1 MRLNICFNKPCMK
14 LFKNG
19 LLFLSGG
26 ILATFIFISI
36 AGKEE
41 KPSMVINH
49 PNGSLVVPKIPGN
62 LNFAGEA
69 AKMNDSEVRERFDRE
84 LLVNTFWH
92 SNTILMLKR
101 ANKYF
106 PVIEPIL
113 AKNGVPDDFKFL
125 CMIESGLTNA
135 VSPANA
141 AGFWRFL
148 ATTGK
153 RYGLEV
159 SSEVDERYDLIKST
173 EAACKYLKDNK
184 EKLGNWTLA
193 AAAYNMGENGVLR
206 QLKSQG
212 VESYYDLY
220 LNSETSRY
228 LFRILAAKEIY
239 SRKSEYGFNI
249 EQESLYTAVPTR
261 SMEIDGTIPN
271 WPEFAIEQGTNYKY
285 LKNLNPWIQQRQ
297 LTNKSKKA
305 YTVLLPKDSKPIAEK
320 PMLEEG
326 DSDE

>member
-1 MRLNICFNKPCMK
+1 MK
-14 LFKNG
+14 FFKNG

-26 ILATFIFISI
+26 IMATFIFISI
-36 AGKEE
+36 AGKKE
-41 KPSMVINH
+41 KHSVIINH
-49 PNGSLVVPKIPGN
+49 PNGSLVVPKIPSD
-62 LNFAGEA
+62 LNFAGEP
-69 AKMNDSEVRERFDRE
+69 AKLSDTEVRERFDRE

-106 PVIEPIL
+106 PIIEPIL
-113 AKNGVPDDFKFL
+113 EKNGVPDDFKFL

-141 AGFWRFL
+141 AGFWQFL
-148 ATTGK
+148 ASTGK

-159 SSEVDERYDLIKST
+159 NSEIDERFDLVKST
-173 EAACKYLKDNK
+173 EAACQYLKDNK

-212 VESYYDLY
+212 VDSYYDLY

-239 SRKSEYGFNI
+239 TRQKEYGFVLA
-249 EQESLYTAVPTR
+249 EESLYSSIPTR
-261 SMEIDGTIPN
+261 SIEIDSTIPN
-271 WPEFAIEQGTNYKY
+271 WPEFALSQGTNYKY
-285 LKNLNPWIQQRQ
+285 LKSLNPWIQKRE
-297 LTNKSKKA
+297 LNNKTKKT
-305 YTVLLPKDSKPIAEK
+305 YSVLLPKSSKPVKEK
-320 PMLEEG
+320 PVLEEG
-326 DSDE
+326 DKDE

>member
-1 MRLNICFNKPCMK
+1 MK
-14 LFKNG
+14 HFRNG
-19 LLFLSGG
+19 LFFLGG
-26 ILATFIFISI
+26 ALVASFIFISI

-41 KPSMVINH
+41 QDSMVINH
-49 PNGSLVVPKIPGN
+49 PNSTLAVPKIPSN
-62 LNFAGEA
+62 LNFAGEV
-69 AKMNDSEVRERFDRE
+69 AKLHDTEVRERFDRE

-141 AGFWRFL
+141 AGFWQFL

-159 SSEVDERYDLIKST
+159 SNEVDERYDLAKST

-184 EKLGNWTLA
+184 EKLGSWTLA

-212 VESYYDLY
+212 VDSYYDLY

-239 SRKSEYGFNI
+239 TRQADYGFVM
-249 EQESLYTAVPTR
+249 EEEALYSPIPTR
-261 SMEIDGTIPN
+261 SIYIDSSIAN

-285 LKNLNPWIQQRQ
+285 LKNLNPWIQQRE
-297 LTNKSKKA
+297 LNNKSKKV
-305 YTVLLPKDSKPIAEK
+305 YTILLPKNSKPTKQI
-320 PMLEEG
+320 PILEEG
-326 DSDE
+326 DTDE

>member
-1 MRLNICFNKPCMK
+1 MK
-14 LFKNG
+14 FFKNG

-26 ILATFIFISI
+26 IMATFIFISI

-41 KPSMVINH
+41 KHSVIINH
-49 PNGSLVVPKIPGN
+49 PNGSLVVPKIPSD

-69 AKMNDSEVRERFDRE
+69 AKLSDTEVRERFDRE

-113 AKNGVPDDFKFL
+113 EKNGVPDDFKFL

-135 VSPANA
+135 VSPAGA
-141 AGFWRFL
+141 AGFWQFL

-159 SSEVDERYDLIKST
+159 NSEVDERYDLVKST

-212 VESYYDLY
+212 VDSYYDLY

-239 SRKSEYGFNI
+239 TRQKEYGFVLA
-249 EQESLYTAVPTR
+249 EESLYSSIPTR
-261 SMEIDGTIPN
+261 SIEIDSTIPN
-271 WPEFAIEQGTNYKY
+271 WPEFALSQGTNYKY
-285 LKNLNPWIQQRQ
+285 LKSLNPWIQKRE
-297 LTNKSKKA
+297 LNNKAKKT
-305 YTVLLPKDSKPIAEK
+305 YSVLLPKNSKAVKEK
-320 PMLEEG
+320 PVLEEG
-326 DSDE
+326 DQDE